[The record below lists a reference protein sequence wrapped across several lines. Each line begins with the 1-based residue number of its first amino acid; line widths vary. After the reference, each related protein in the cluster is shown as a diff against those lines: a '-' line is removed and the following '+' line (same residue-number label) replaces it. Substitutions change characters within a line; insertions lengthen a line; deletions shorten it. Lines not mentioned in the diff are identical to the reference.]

1 MAWQIAPRLLSKKLF
16 DWYCPTSCKF
26 LLNSELDSVESKFSQ
41 CRMDCYMYIPRT
53 TVLDFV
59 TLVTICILIFEL
71 DFNFA
76 DLELQAEEMSVYSS
90 RSSGLHQNNILP
102 SCKKI

>member
-1 MAWQIAPRLLSKKLF
+1 MALQIAPRLLSKKLF

-26 LLNSELDSVESKFSQ
+26 LLNSELDSVESKFSK

-59 TLVTICILIFEL
+59 TLVTICILIFEV
-71 DFNFA
+71 DFTFA

-90 RSSGLHQNNILP
+90 RSS
-102 SCKKI
+102 